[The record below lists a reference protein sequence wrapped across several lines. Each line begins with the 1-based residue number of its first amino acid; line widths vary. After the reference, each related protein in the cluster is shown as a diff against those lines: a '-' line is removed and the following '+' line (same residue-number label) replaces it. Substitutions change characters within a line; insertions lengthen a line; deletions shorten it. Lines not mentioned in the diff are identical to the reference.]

1 MKSKTLTLLIV
12 FAMCC
17 IQGIQAQKRT
27 NNITIIISLDGFRW
41 DYPQMYRC
49 PNIDKIGKDG
59 VEAEVTPCYPASTY
73 PNHYSIATGLYPDHH
88 GIVSNTFYCKDNRT
102 FYKMS
107 DLYKPKAL
115 QQYGGEPIWITANR
129 QGVKSAK
136 SAMYWIV

>member
-49 PNIDKIGKDG
+49 PNIDKIGNPL
-59 VEAEVTPCYPASTY
+59 E
-73 PNHYSIATGLYPDHH
+73 
-88 GIVSNTFYCKDNRT
+88 
-102 FYKMS
+102 
-107 DLYKPKAL
+107 
-115 QQYGGEPIWITANR
+115 
-129 QGVKSAK
+129 
-136 SAMYWIV
+136 